1 MDGVEKMFEIIK
13 KDQYKV
19 STWSGGTTTE
29 IFLAPRNGSYAER
42 RFDFRISSATVDL
55 EESDFTPLEGV
66 KRFLTILEGEMD
78 LTFRETEIRKV
89 NLKPYEVVEFMGD
102 VPTYSVGKAKDF
114 NLMLKGCDGVM
125 ETLCG
130 GFCTEIPAGV
140 EVFVFSVQSWK
151 GILDEEEIAVDA
163 EDTLHIYPL
172 SECISFQ
179 ASANGNT
186 EDANWV
192 VLMVQA

>member
-29 IFLAPRNGSYAER
+29 IFLAPQDGSYAER

-55 EESDFTPLEGV
+55 EESDFTPLDGV
-66 KRFLTILEGEMD
+66 KRFLTILEGQMD
-78 LTFRETEIRKV
+78 LTFREKTDRKV
-89 NLKPYEVVEFMGD
+89 TLNPYEVVEFMGD
-102 VPTYSVGKAKDF
+102 VPTHSVGKAKDF
-114 NLMLKGCDGVM
+114 NLMLKGCEGVM
-125 ETLCG
+125 ETFCG
-130 GFCTEIPAGV
+130 GFCVEIPAGV
-140 EVFVFSVQSWK
+140 EVFVYSVQPWK
-151 GILDEEEIAVDA
+151 GILGEEEIAVDA
-163 EDTLHIYPL
+163 EDTLHIYSL
-172 SECISFQ
+172 SECISLQ

-186 EDANWV
+186 DGVNWV